1 MIKKISF
8 FILLYTLL
16 GFALSYWFLNSAFAL
31 SFMVGGL
38 AMLANVVGL
47 SLIWRLIFYKKSIAL
62 AVFIIIFKY
71 LILGMILWSFASV
84 KWLSPVGF
92 VCGLAALL
100 FAVLL
105 AALLKSVSEH

>member
-1 MIKKISF
+1 MIKKISLYL
-8 FILLYTLL
+8 LLYTLI
-16 GFALSYWFLNSAFAL
+16 GFTLSYWLLNSSFAL

-47 SLIWRLIFYKKSIAL
+47 SFIWRLIFYKKSIAL

-84 KWLSPVGF
+84 KWLSPIGF
-92 VCGLAALL
+92 VCGLSALL
-100 FAVLL
+100 FSVLL
-105 AALLKSVSEH
+105 AALLKSTSKN